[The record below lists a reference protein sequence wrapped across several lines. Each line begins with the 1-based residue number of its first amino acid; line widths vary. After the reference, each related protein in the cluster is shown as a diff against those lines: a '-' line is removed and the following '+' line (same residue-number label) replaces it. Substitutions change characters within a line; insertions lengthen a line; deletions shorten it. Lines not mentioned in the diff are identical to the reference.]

1 MITRDFIEAF
11 TSAKEVSE
19 SDKAGTGIRVLDVR
33 SDSLLT
39 VISRTDEN
47 DVRGAV
53 RWSATLDTDPN
64 SLKFIL
70 WKDSQLELWKI
81 DGEVKK
87 LQDIDLGSR
96 VNSGTKVIFNQDIIA
111 VHSLQ
116 ESHNNSYDKVEL
128 AEILFYEISTGKQI
142 F

>member
-19 SDKAGTGIRVLDVR
+19 SDKAETGIRVFDVR

-39 VISRTDEN
+39 VISQKNEG
-47 DVRGAV
+47 DVRGAI
-53 RWSATLDTDPN
+53 RWSATMDTDPN

-87 LQDIDLGSR
+87 MQDIDLGSR
-96 VNSGTKVIFNQDIIA
+96 VSSGTKVIFNQDIIA
-111 VHSLQ
+111 LHSLQ
-116 ESHNNSYDKVEL
+116 ESHDSSYEKVEL
-128 AEILFYEISTGKQI
+128 AEILFYEISTGMQI